1 MSRWLVPDCA
11 TLRFYHPRT
20 QIGIMGCMPIMD
32 HLGSYLATAAVVM
45 HWGIIIGLGARIILT
60 RRPTGVSLAWLLL
73 ITTVPY
79 VGAGIYLFV
88 GELWL
93 PKRRMKLAQQS
104 RTELS
109 QAIERIELNWE
120 LADDELPDLAVEL
133 NAHAQ
138 APYGL
143 TALGGNEIKI
153 YETCAASLD
162 DLLTD
167 INNAKQSVS
176 MLFYIWESAGLVKSI
191 EEALVRAVERGV
203 ECRLLLDSAG
213 SNNFLRSRRAH
224 ELKRAGIVIAESL
237 PASFLRVFFKRIDIR
252 NHRKIVAI
260 DNTVAYTG
268 SMNMVDPAHFHTG
281 RGVGQWVDVMSR
293 VRGPAARVLSMNLAM
308 DWSLDHRRDTKRLIS
323 GPIESIR
330 TADPVERAGDI
341 VAQVVPSGPDQGSQL
356 IHELLVTL
364 IYNTRR
370 RLIIT
375 TPYFVPSDSML
386 QALVS
391 AAHRGVRVSLV
402 VPEKIDSL
410 LVRHASRSYFQ
421 DLLGAGV
428 EIHAY
433 RGGLLHAK
441 TVTADNDVALLGSV
455 NMDLRSFSINFEI
468 SMFIYNQATVQ
479 ELKALQQ
486 SYMNDAVRI
495 ELDAWQRRPVYR
507 RLIENSLQLLSPIL

>member
-1 MSRWLVPDCA
+1 
-11 TLRFYHPRT
+11 
-20 QIGIMGCMPIMD
+20 MPTID
-32 HLGSYLATAAVVM
+32 HLVSILTTAAVVV
-45 HWGIIIGLGARIILT
+45 HWGIIIGLGLRIILT

-73 ITTVPY
+73 ITSVPY

-93 PKRRMKLAQQS
+93 PKRRMKLAQLS

-109 QAIERIELNWE
+109 QVIDRIEDQWE
-120 LADDELPDLAVEL
+120 MADHELPDLAVEL

-138 APYGL
+138 APFGL
-143 TALGGNEIKI
+143 SALGGNELKI
-153 YETCAASLD
+153 YSSCNACLD
-162 DLLTD
+162 EMICD
-167 INNAKQSVS
+167 IKDAQKSVS
-176 MLFYIWESAGLVKSI
+176 MLFYIWESKGQIRQI
-191 EEALVRAVERGV
+191 EEAMIEAVQRGV

-213 SNNFLRSRRAH
+213 SKKFLQSRRAV
-224 ELKRAGIVIAESL
+224 ELQRAGIVIAEAL

-252 NHRKIVAI
+252 NHRKIVAV
-260 DNTVAYTG
+260 DNRVAYTG
-268 SMNMVDPAHFHTG
+268 SMNMVDPAYFNAG
-281 RGVGQWVDVMSR
+281 RGVGQWIDVMAR

-308 DWSLDHRRDTKRLIS
+308 DWAIDYRRDAKMQIS

-330 TADPVERAGDI
+330 NAEPIGRAGDI
-341 VAQVVPSGPDQGSQL
+341 VAQVVPSGPDQASQL
-356 IHELLVTL
+356 IHELLITL

-386 QALVS
+386 QALIS

-402 VPEKIDSL
+402 VPEKIDSV

-421 DLLGAGV
+421 DLLNAGV

-441 TVTADNDVALLGSV
+441 TVTADDDVALLGSV

-479 ELKALQQ
+479 EMKALQK
-486 SYMNDAVRI
+486 SYMDDAVRI
-495 ELDAWQRRPVYR
+495 ESHDWERRPVHSK
-507 RLIENSLQLLSPIL
+507 LLENALQLLSPIL